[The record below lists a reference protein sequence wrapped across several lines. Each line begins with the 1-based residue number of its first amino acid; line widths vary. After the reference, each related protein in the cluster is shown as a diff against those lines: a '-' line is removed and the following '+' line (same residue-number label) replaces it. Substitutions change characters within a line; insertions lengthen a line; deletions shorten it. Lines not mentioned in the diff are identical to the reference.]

1 MIVGVYALLVTAWIV
16 LSDRALAVLVPDPAV
31 AAPLQTWK
39 GLLYVLISSLVLWM
53 MIRRTV
59 ARYADAERRAA
70 RSEEH
75 IRLLMDL
82 APVGILV
89 VSTDGVITY
98 ANQAA
103 ARIAGVGPSALLGV
117 HVRDQRWRLEHP
129 DGRALSPDELPIVR
143 ALRSGQPAVHQRLS
157 AVRPDGARVHLEVW
171 MAPPA
176 DAAGGELICVVSDIT
191 VQTEMEAVLLRER
204 TAMHQMFDFIP
215 ACFLSAY
222 PDGTVH
228 DVNET
233 FLQLFGWRREEVLGR
248 DVISLLAPADE
259 QPRLRALFAEALAG
273 TPKHALEIRA
283 VTRDGRERILEWN
296 GSLIHRPDGSVEYL
310 FGFGVD
316 VSACRAAEARRQQ
329 YAAQLEN
336 ILTHMTDGFIAV
348 DAAGTITEFN
358 AGAERLLKKS
368 RADAVGRELQR
379 VFPELADT
387 ELVRRVLRAVS
398 GSEPVEFE
406 TWIAPQPYTGW
417 YGARIVPPH
426 AGRGA
431 CLFFRE
437 ITQQKRQQDALRTLS
452 AEMESR
458 VQARTAQLESVNRE
472 LESFGHAVSHDL
484 RAPLRAIDG
493 FSRIL
498 LADHAD
504 RLDDDGRY
512 VLHTI
517 IQSVKRLN
525 DMLENLVSFSRVGSR
540 ELRLATV
547 DMRRLI
553 DDAIGEVRARYP
565 ERTVAVNVGDL
576 PAVVADRAL
585 LQQVFVHL
593 LDNAFK
599 FTAPVEHAR
608 VDIGARTE
616 NGMHVFT
623 VTDTG
628 IGFDPRFAGKLFG
641 VFQRLHPIGEYGGTG
656 IGLAVVKRIVHR
668 HGGWVRAHGE
678 PNRGATF
685 TVALPVR
692 DGEEVRA

>member
-16 LSDRALAVLVPDPAV
+16 LSDHALALLVPDPAL

-39 GLLYVLISSLVLWM
+39 GLLYVLISSLVLWAM
-53 MIRRTV
+53 LRRAV
-59 ARYADAERRAA
+59 VQYADAERRAA
-70 RSEEH
+70 CSEEH

-89 VSTDGVITY
+89 VSTDGVIAY

-129 DGRALSPDELPIVR
+129 DGRALSPDELPIAL
-143 ALRSGQPAVHQRLS
+143 ALRSGKPVVHQRLS
-157 AVRPDGARVHLEVW
+157 AVRPDGERVHLEVW
-171 MAPPA
+171 MAPPVG
-176 DAAGGELICVVSDIT
+176 AAGSELICVVSDIT
-191 VQTEMEAVLLRER
+191 VQTEMESALLRER
-204 TAMHQMFDFIP
+204 TAMHQMFNCIP
-215 ACFLSAY
+215 ACFISAH

-233 FLQLFGWRREEVLGR
+233 FLQLFDWRREEVLGR

-283 VTRDGRERILEWN
+283 VTRDGRERIMEWN
-296 GSLIHRPDGSVEYL
+296 GSMIHRPDGSVECL

-316 VSACRAAEARRQQ
+316 VTAYRATEARRRQ

-336 ILTHMTDGFIAV
+336 ILTHMTDGFIAI

-387 ELVRRVLRAVS
+387 ELVRRVLQPAAE
-398 GSEPVEFE
+398 GGPVDFE
-406 TWIAPQPYTGW
+406 TWIDSPPYTGW
-417 YGARIVPPH
+417 YTARVVPLP
-426 AGRGA
+426 AGGA

-452 AEMESR
+452 AELESR
-458 VQARTAQLESVNRE
+458 IQARTAQLESINRE

-525 DMLENLVSFSRVGSR
+525 DMLENLLSFSRVGSR

-547 DMRRLI
+547 DMRRLV

-599 FTAPVEHAR
+599 FTAPVERAR
-608 VDIGARTE
+608 VDVGACTE

-623 VTDTG
+623 VADTG

-641 VFQRLHPIGEYGGTG
+641 VFQRLHPIGEYEGTG

-668 HGGWVRAHGE
+668 HGGWVRAQGE
-678 PNRGATF
+678 PNRGAVF